1 MYMKYWKNEVFV
13 LSKYIPTKLSLSI
26 YDIDYNELYANGKR
40 IILFDLDNTLISYY
54 EDKPDKKLIEFGNKL
69 LSMGFKVYVLSN
81 NRGKRINLF
90 METFPAT
97 GSGNLIKKPYAHKV
111 KKFLKNNNIN
121 NYNEII
127 MIGDQLVTDNL
138 CANNV
143 GVESILIKSISRE
156 SEKLYTII
164 NRWREPLIVKRIARK
179 NPEYA
184 AQIYKIIKKE
194 KKHG

>member
-1 MYMKYWKNEVFV
+1 MNLNRNYEVFR
-13 LSKYIPTKLSLSI
+13 LSKYIPTKIALSV
-26 YDIDYNELYANGKR
+26 YDIDYNELYASGKR

-54 EDKPDKKLIEFGNKL
+54 EDKPNEKLINFGKML
-69 LSMGFKVYVLSN
+69 LDLGFKVYVLSN
-81 NRGKRINLF
+81 NRGKRINYF

-97 GSGNLIKKPYAHKV
+97 GSGNLMKKPFKKKV
-111 KKFLKNNNIN
+111 KKFLFDQKIT

-127 MIGDQLVTDNL
+127 MIGDQLVTDIL

-143 GVESILIKSISRE
+143 GVDSILIKSISRE

-164 NRWREPLIVKRIARK
+164 NRWREPYIVRRYGKK

-184 AQIYKIIKKE
+184 KKIYEIIKKE
-194 KKHG
+194 KK

>member
-1 MYMKYWKNEVFV
+1 M
-13 LSKYIPTKLSLSI
+13 SKYIPTKLALSV

-54 EDKPDKKLIEFGNKL
+54 EDKPSDKLIEFGNTL

-81 NRGKRINLF
+81 NKGKRINLF

-97 GSGNLIKKPYAHKV
+97 GSGNLMKKPFAYKV
-111 KKFLKNNNIN
+111 KKFLENNNIH

-127 MIGDQLVTDNL
+127 MIGDQLVTDIL

-156 SEKLYTII
+156 SEKLYTIL
-164 NRWREPLIVKRIARK
+164 NRLREPHIVKRISRK
-179 NPEYA
+179 NPKYA
-184 AQIYKIIKKE
+184 KEIYEIIKKE

>member
-1 MYMKYWKNEVFV
+1 M
-13 LSKYIPTKLSLSI
+13 SKYIPTKLALSV

-54 EDKPDKKLIEFGNKL
+54 ENKPNEKLIEFGNKL

-81 NRGKRINLF
+81 NKGSRISLF

-97 GSGNLIKKPYAHKV
+97 GSGNLMKKPFAYKV
-111 KKFLKNNNIN
+111 KRFLKEQDIN
-121 NYNEII
+121 NYQEII
-127 MIGDQLVTDNL
+127 MIGDQLVTDVL

-143 GVESILIKSISRE
+143 GVDSILIKSISRE
-156 SEKLYTII
+156 SEKFYTII
-164 NRWREPLIVKRIARK
+164 NRLREPLIVKKIAK
-179 NPEYA
+179 KDPIYA
-184 AQIYKIIKKE
+184 KQIYEIIKKE

>member
-1 MYMKYWKNEVFV
+1 MFIYEVTI
-13 LSKYIPTKLSLSI
+13 LSKYIPTKLAKSI

-54 EDKPDKKLIEFGNKL
+54 ENRPNDKLIEFGNWL
-69 LSMGFKVYVLSN
+69 LSIGFKVYVLSN
-81 NRGKRINLF
+81 NKGKRINLF

-97 GSGNLIKKPYAHKV
+97 GSGNLMKKPFAHKV

-121 NYNEII
+121 DYNEII
-127 MIGDQLVTDNL
+127 MIGDQLVTDIL

-156 SEKLYTII
+156 SEKLYTIV
-164 NRWREPLIVKRIARK
+164 NRWREPYIVKRIARK

-184 AQIYKIIKKE
+184 AQIYEIIKKE
-194 KKHG
+194 KNHG